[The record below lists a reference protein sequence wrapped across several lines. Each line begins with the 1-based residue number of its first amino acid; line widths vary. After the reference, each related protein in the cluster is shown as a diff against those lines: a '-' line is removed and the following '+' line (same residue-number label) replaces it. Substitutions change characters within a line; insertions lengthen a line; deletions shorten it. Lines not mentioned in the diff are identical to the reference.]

1 MDSDYPVTDLPQG
14 LPKNTDLPPV
24 NEVQPFP
31 GSPDIAELH
40 TADQEE
46 AAHTVQPLESDPS
59 GQAEASPDQVAVS
72 ADEMTAHLVKISE
85 DVERLA
91 VSAEHYH
98 ARAAQREGVI
108 DHLHAEV
115 ERLRR
120 GERRGLLRPLLVEIC
135 RLRNDILRQAED
147 LPADFDA
154 DRTRVLLRSYAESIE
169 LTLEDS
175 GVVTFE
181 PEKGD
186 RFEPRLHRRVG
197 GEATGDRELAGQV
210 ARIRRSGY
218 LDVDTKSPVAPAEV
232 VLFVPAGTEPTAS
245 SGRAENTEPG
255 AGGPDG
261 HGPASATAE
270 RKEQ

>member
-1 MDSDYPVTDLPQG
+1 VTYRHLKQSWKASGMDSDYPVTDLPQG
-14 LPKNTDLPPV
+14 LPQKTSLPPV
-24 NEVQPFP
+24 TEEQPFP
-31 GSPDIAELH
+31 ESPAIAELH

-46 AAHTVQPLESDPS
+46 AAQTAQPLDAGPS
-59 GQAEASPDQVAVS
+59 GQTEASAHQVPVS
-72 ADEMTAHLVKISE
+72 ADEMTAHLIKISG

-98 ARAAQREGVI
+98 ARAGQRESVI

-169 LTLEDS
+169 LALEDS

-181 PEKGD
+181 PEEGE

-197 GEATGDRELAGQV
+197 GEATGDRELAGHVAQV
-210 ARIRRSGY
+210 RRSGY
-218 LDVDTKSPVAPAEV
+218 LDVETKSPVAPAEV
-232 VLFVPAGTEPTAS
+232 VLFV
-245 SGRAENTEPG
+245 R
-255 AGGPDG
+255 GPDG
-261 HGPASATAE
+261 QGPASATGE